1 MIAYGHRKDVSV
13 NKQGFDVVTGAFGY
27 TGRYI
32 AKRLV
37 AQGRTVAT
45 LTRRTQ
51 PAGLFPQPLQRIVPN
66 YADRDAL
73 AAQLQGADTLYN
85 TYWVRFDHGGTGHEA
100 AVEHSRTLFAAA
112 RMAGVS
118 KIVHVSIAHA
128 DSRSPLPYYRGKGQV
143 EEALRG
149 EGVPYVII
157 RPTLVFGREDILV
170 NNIAWFL
177 RRFPLFG
184 LPGSGDYSVRPVF
197 VEDVAD
203 LALQH
208 RSCRCERDS
217 GRGGTGKVHLPGVGG
232 AGSQQC
238 WGSSWAHRSA
248 ATRGTGRNRAG
259 RAHSSGRSANRG
271 RSAGVDVRSAHYRR
285 GCVGRDPLQR
295 VAKGKRELAGERV
308 PFRARGTLSL
318 GLGARSPAEG
328 LVKPAGVHLH

>member
-73 AAQLQGADTLYN
+73 AAQIQGADTLYN

-128 DSRSPLPYYRGKGQV
+128 DSRSLLPYYRGKGQV

-177 RRFPLFG
+177 RRFPFFG
-184 LPGSGDYSVRPVF
+184 LPGGGDYGVRPVF

-203 LALQH
+203 LAL
-208 RSCRCERDS
+208 RTDPADANAIVDAVGPEKYTFRELVALVASSVGEA
-217 GRGGTGKVHLPGVGG
+217 RGLIGLPPRV
-232 AGSQQC
+232 AL
-238 WGSSWAHRSA
+238 A
-248 ATRGTGRNRAG
+248 ATALVGLLVRDVVLTEDEVRGLMSGLLTTDGAASGETRFSEWLKENASWLG
-259 RAHSSGRSANRG
+259 KEYHS
-271 RSAGVDVRSAHYRR
+271 
-285 GCVGRDPLQR
+285 
-295 VAKGKRELAGERV
+295 E
-308 PFRARGTLSL
+308 
-318 GLGARSPAEG
+318 LGAHFR
-328 LVKPAGVHLH
+328 

>member
-1 MIAYGHRKDVSV
+1 MSV
-13 NKQGFDVVTGAFGY
+13 NKQSFDVVTGAFGY

-37 AQGRTVAT
+37 AQGHTVAT

-184 LPGSGDYSVRPVF
+184 LPGSGDYGVRPVF

-203 LALQH
+203 LAL
-208 RSCRCERDS
+208 RTDLADANAIVDAVGPEKYTFRELVALVAS
-217 GRGGTGKVHLPGVGG
+217 GVGEARG
-232 AGSQQC
+232 LVGLPPRVAL
-238 WGSSWAHRSA
+238 A
-248 ATRGTGRNRAG
+248 ATALVGLLVRDVVLTEDEVRGLMAG
-259 RAHSSGRSANRG
+259 LLTTDGAASGETRFSEWLKENTSWLGKEYRS
-271 RSAGVDVRSAHYRR
+271 
-285 GCVGRDPLQR
+285 
-295 VAKGKRELAGERV
+295 E
-308 PFRARGTLSL
+308 
-318 GLGARSPAEG
+318 LGAHFR
-328 LVKPAGVHLH
+328 